1 MLVPKWATEVKLIHA
16 VFTCLK
22 STMEIPE
29 QYVKSAQS

>member
-22 STMEIPE
+22 SMEIPE
-29 QYVKSAQS
+29 QYVKSVQS